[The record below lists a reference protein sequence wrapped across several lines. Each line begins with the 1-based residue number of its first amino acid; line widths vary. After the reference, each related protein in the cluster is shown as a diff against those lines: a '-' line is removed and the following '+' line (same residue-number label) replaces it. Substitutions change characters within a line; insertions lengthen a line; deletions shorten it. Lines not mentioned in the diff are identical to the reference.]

1 MIQNR
6 IIFIICIF
14 LIAFV
19 VVSIAFGALC
29 QPSQDNAV
37 VNAVSSALS
46 PAQPLQTSV
55 QPDPFSWE
63 PILHKLLG
71 LFAKA
76 CPR

>member
-1 MIQNR
+1 MLRNR
-6 IIFIICIF
+6 IIFIIGMF

-19 VVSIAFGALC
+19 VVSVAFNMLC
-29 QPSQDNAV
+29 QPNQDNAV

-46 PAQPLQTSV
+46 SPQAAQSAA

-63 PILHKLLG
+63 PILRQLAN
-71 LFAKA
+71 LFSKA

>member
-1 MIQNR
+1 MMRNR
-6 IIFIICIF
+6 IIFIIGFF

-19 VVSIAFGALC
+19 VVSIAFSALC

-46 PAQPLQTSV
+46 SPQPLQAPSR
-55 QPDPFSWE
+55 PDPFSWE
-63 PILHKLLG
+63 PILHKLVG
-71 LFAKA
+71 LFVKA